1 LRKSKSALPSEEDI
15 LCAREAVRALERVGL
30 QVAKA
35 QLVVQDDSRPVQ
47 VVLPR
52 AAVQLLS
59 HILRKMA
66 EGCAVEL
73 ISTRAELTTQQ
84 AADLLNVSRPYL
96 VSLLESNAIPYRRVG
111 TRRRI
116 LFEHVMA
123 YKEAEDAKRLEAL
136 NKLTQEAQKLR
147 LGY

>member
-1 LRKSKSALPSEEDI
+1 LRRSKSALPSEEDI

-35 QLVVQDDSRPVQ
+35 RLVVQDSRPVQ
-47 VVLPR
+47 VALPL

-73 ISTRAELTTQQ
+73 IPTRAELTTQQ

-123 YKEAEDAKRLEAL
+123 YKEAEDAKRLDAL
-136 NKLTQEAQKLR
+136 NKLTQEAQKLG

>member
-1 LRKSKSALPSEEDI
+1 LKKSKFALPSEEDI
-15 LCAREAVRALERVGL
+15 LCAREAVRALDRVGL
-30 QVAKA
+30 QVAKT
-35 QLVVQDDSRPVQ
+35 QLVVQDSRPVQ
-47 VVLPR
+47 VVLPL

-59 HILRKMA
+59 HILREMA

-116 LFEHVMA
+116 LLEHVMA

-136 NKLTQEAQKLR
+136 KKLTQEAQKLG